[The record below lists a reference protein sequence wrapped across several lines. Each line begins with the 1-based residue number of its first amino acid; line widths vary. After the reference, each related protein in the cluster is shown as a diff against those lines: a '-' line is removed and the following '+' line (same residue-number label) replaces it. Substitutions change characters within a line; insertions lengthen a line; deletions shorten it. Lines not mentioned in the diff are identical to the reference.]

1 MSKQKT
7 KTRIYVCHTFY
18 HVYVTL
24 LKEFELQ
31 RNQGNAYQKA
41 DIALSKMSTD
51 FGNLKQRLES
61 TGVFSQ
67 VITLDEKHES
77 FFPQLAKYRQN
88 YGNIIKHLV
97 NRIIFTK
104 LLPKCEEPYLSV
116 VGFEKYEDIYVF
128 CDSDPVGY
136 YLNYKKIYY
145 HAVEDGLDCLKN
157 LDDAYVAN
165 QGHFGFKA
173 WCAKHN
179 LIHIMNGWSK
189 YCLDMEI
196 NDRSVVSTECP
207 RFKEVPRKPLE
218 QALTSQQKKWM
229 LQAFIED
236 ADALIEQ
243 MKPRMA
249 GEEFMMFLTEPH
261 PLDEKAR
268 AQVCLDIIEKY
279 GEGYRVLIKPHPRD
293 MIDYVSLCPDC
304 VVLKGRFPI
313 EVLNFFEGIKVK
325 KAISILTTAMNAMDF
340 VEEKINLGASFWDAY
355 EDPALHAFNKKAGLE
370 MANDKE
376 VKA

>member
-31 RNQGNAYQKA
+31 RNQGNAYRKA

-51 FGNLKQRLES
+51 FGNLKERLERLNI
-61 TGVFSQ
+61 FSQ

-77 FFPQLAKYRQN
+77 FFPQLVKYRQN
-88 YGNIIKHLV
+88 YGNIVKHLV

-104 LLPKCEEPYLSV
+104 MLPKCEEPYLSV
-116 VGFEKYEDIYVF
+116 VGFEAYEDIYVF
-128 CDSDPVGY
+128 CDSDPIGY
-136 YLNYKKIYY
+136 YLNYKRIYY

-196 NDRSVVSTECP
+196 NDRSVVPTECP
-207 RFKEVPRKPLE
+207 RFKVVPRKPLE

-236 ADALIEQ
+236 ADSLMEQ
-243 MKPRMA
+243 MKPRME
-249 GEEFMMFLTEPH
+249 GEEFMMFLTEAH

-279 GEGYRVLIKPHPRD
+279 GQGYRVLIKPHPRD
-293 MIDYVSLCPDC
+293 MIDYVSLCPNC

-355 EDPALHAFNKKAGLE
+355 EDPALHAFNKKAGLK

>member
-31 RNQGNAYQKA
+31 RNQGNTYRKA

-51 FGNLKQRLES
+51 FGNLKERLES
-61 TGVFSQ
+61 TEVFSQ

-77 FFPQLAKYRQN
+77 FFPKLAKYRKN
-88 YGNIIKHLV
+88 YGNIVKHLV

-104 LLPKCEEPYLSV
+104 MLPKCEEPYLSV
-116 VGFEKYEDIYVF
+116 VGFDAYEDIYVF

-136 YLNYKKIYY
+136 YLNYKRIYY

-196 NDRSVVSTECP
+196 NDRSVVPTECP
-207 RFKEVPRKPLE
+207 RFKEVPRKTLE

-236 ADALIEQ
+236 ADSLMEQ
-243 MKPRMA
+243 MKPRFE

-261 PLDEKAR
+261 PFDEKAR

-279 GEGYRVLIKPHPRD
+279 GQGYRVLIKPHPRD
-293 MIDYVSLCPDC
+293 MIDYVSLCPNSI
-304 VVLKGRFPI
+304 VLKGRFPI

-325 KAISILTTAMNAMDF
+325 KAISILTTAMNTMDF

-355 EDPALHAFNKKAGLE
+355 EDPALHAFNKKAGLK